1 MTHTFN
7 QDEDLFIGAL
17 WLKFSED
24 PTVRDTRRLWKEV
37 FDEFK
42 KKTRKPLITV
52 NSITDRWSFLQGEI
66 ANFCSVYQ
74 DTSTMVPSNTT
85 TTEVVCFQTL
95 F

>member
-1 MTHTFN
+1 MTNTFN

-42 KKTRKPLITV
+42 KKLGKH
-52 NSITDRWSFLQGEI
+52 S
-66 ANFCSVYQ
+66 
-74 DTSTMVPSNTT
+74 
-85 TTEVVCFQTL
+85 
-95 F
+95 